1 MPIDPEK
8 LAKLQK
14 SKPTKVA
21 GKRVKA
27 KKTVKSSEADDT
39 KIQAAIQKFSPVTL
53 SDIAEANF
61 FSDDGSVLHFPRVG
75 VQAAA
80 NNNTYAVYGFP
91 QKKNMTEMLP
101 GILTQLGAENLDML
115 TQMAEMIKKDPS
127 ALQKLTQ
134 QQEAA
139 AGAVDEDIPE
149 LVEGET
155 FEEEVNNVD

>member
-14 SKPTKVA
+14 SKPTKVG

-27 KKTVKSSEADDT
+27 KKVGKSSEADDT
-39 KIQAAIQKFSPVTL
+39 KIQAALQKFNPIVL

-61 FSDDGSVLHFPRVG
+61 FKGDGSVMHFPRVG

-91 QKKNMTEMLP
+91 QQKSIAEMLP
-101 GILTQLGAENLDML
+101 GILTQLGAENLDLL
-115 TQMAEMIKKDPS
+115 TKMAQAYKENPAAMEQLAKG
-127 ALQKLTQ
+127 Q
-134 QQEAA
+134 QI
-139 AGAVDEDIPE
+139 DEDIPE

-155 FEEEVNNVD
+155 FEEGEVNNVD

>member
-21 GKRVKA
+21 GKRVKGKKGA
-27 KKTVKSSEADDT
+27 KTSEADDT
-39 KIQAAIQKFSPVTL
+39 KIQAALQKFNPVVL
-53 SDIAEANF
+53 NDVAEANF
-61 FSDDGSVLHFPRVG
+61 FKGDGSVMNFSRVG

-91 QKKNMTEMLP
+91 HQKSIAEMLP
-101 GILTQLGAENLDML
+101 GVLTQLGAENLDLL
-115 TQMAEMIKKDPS
+115 TKMAQAYQQDP
-127 ALQKLTQ
+127 AAMEKLAKAQ
-134 QQEAA
+134 G
-139 AGAVDEDIPE
+139 GAQVDEDVPE

-155 FEEEVNNVD
+155 FEDNVD